1 MLLSMWEQQNCR
13 VSYADELHYKCL
25 VFCNYL
31 TPGSV
36 DLFNCNKLLSNEAR
50 YRLFLSRSRE
60 TFTWNNL
67 KTLKL
72 FKFGPSRSQR
82 SSRCQ
87 SKYLPHVSI
96 ISTSRDTHPSIIHRV
111 INAETLY
118 FVTSLIPRSFE
129 RHRCTSGSLRF
140 AAVVLSNYH
149 SQTSVFR
156 TASGSS
162 SRELITVP
170 CSSSIARSRGSWTLS
185 GQPERSGVLTF
196 TFCMQLLAAADSRE
210 PIAIVRSC
218 SNPIVRAIG
227 FNLNLITTPLCDPIQ
242 IVP

>member
-1 MLLSMWEQQNCR
+1 MFLSMWEQQNCR

-72 FKFGPSRSQR
+72 FKFGPSRCQR

-170 CSSSIARSRGSWTLS
+170 CSSSIARSVDPGRSRGSLS
-185 GQPERSGVLTF
+185 VQVFLHSRSVCSFWQQQIAGSPSRSYGPALIRSSE
-196 TFCMQLLAAADSRE
+196 QLA
-210 PIAIVRSC
+210 
-218 SNPIVRAIG
+218 
-227 FNLNLITTPLCDPIQ
+227 LI
-242 IVP
+242 